1 MPDVIIADAPPPK
14 PSAGFANASGAA
26 AASLH
31 TLFGGKVTSLAD
43 LERDGL
49 VYSQRTNGR
58 FVTENGEMIRSAR
71 FRMANERIAQFLA
84 DMQKLGC
91 TREEIVTLLKEVR
104 EEEI

>member
-1 MPDVIIADAPPPK
+1 MRDLAIE
-14 PSAGFANASGAA
+14 AGVNPNTVQRA
-26 AASLH
+26 
-31 TLFGGKVTSLAD
+31 LAD

-71 FRMANERIAQFLA
+71 FRMADERIAQFLA